1 MAANSLYQHIEASD
15 AKAHDDLLL
24 ETQKAL
30 LNKVAGSTSAPGAR
44 NFAEAYALISGHISA
59 TNSTEVKNG

>member
-24 ETQKAL
+24 ETQKVL
-30 LNKVAGSTSAPGAR
+30 LAKVAASTGPGAR
-44 NFAEAYALISGHISA
+44 NFAEAYALISGHISG
-59 TNSTEVKNG
+59 TNTTEIKNG